1 MRARVP
7 RYQGIADELRARI
20 QHGELAMGARLE
32 TQRQLAKR
40 LGVTLMTLRQALEV
54 LEREKLIDRR
64 HGLGTFVT
72 APSIDYDILAL
83 RRFAGDLT
91 ALGEQVTT
99 RVLGNLFGVADRRV
113 AAALGLGAR
122 ARIVAV

>member
-1 MRARVP
+1 
-7 RYQGIADELRARI
+7 
-20 QHGELAMGARLE
+20 
-32 TQRQLAKR
+32 
-40 LGVTLMTLRQALEV
+40 MTLRQALEV

-64 HGLGTFVT
+64 HGLGTFVA

-99 RVLGNLFGVADRRV
+99 RVLGNLFGVADRRG
-113 AAALGLGAR
+113 AAAPRPRSPAPN
-122 ARIVAV
+122 VAVGRPRPVDGPPLSPPRPVPPPPPRA